1 MSRAIYTLYRGD
13 EVIGTGTISEL
24 AELWGVKKD
33 TMHWYATP
41 SARKRG
47 NIVAIYSDRV

>member
-24 AELWGVKKD
+24 AELWEVKKD
-33 TMHWYATP
+33 TMQWYATP

-47 NIVAIYSDRV
+47 NIVAIYSGRV